1 MQNKDFN
8 ININHRIYGR
18 TRSLF
23 TKLVYF
29 SAVSEKRTI
38 LSFHP

>member
-1 MQNKDFN
+1 MQKEDFN
-8 ININHRIYGR
+8 ININQRRYGR

-23 TKLVYF
+23 IKLVYF
-29 SAVSEKRTI
+29 SEVSKKRTI